1 MTGAS
6 HSFER
11 FSFGDHIPIILASD
25 IDDNEINLLTSKLS
39 SCCEFVFGGRAAINY
54 SKEVKLFSSLLYYI
68 LSFDQDHS
76 TLGQDFNGLK
86 LIQSRLSD
94 KPIKVQT
101 LPVETPAFP
110 GETNLITESISD
122 QSLRRPCCIFFTPYS
137 AMSH

>member
-1 MTGAS
+1 MAGPS
-6 HSFER
+6 PSYER

-76 TLGQDFNGLK
+76 TIGQDFNGLK

-94 KPIKVQT
+94 NKPKAQT
-101 LPVETPAFP
+101 LPLETAPAFS
-110 GETNLITESISD
+110 GEMNPITESI
-122 QSLRRPCCIFFTPYS
+122 
-137 AMSH
+137 